1 MTALGALPF
10 DFLADVVA
18 REAGRV
24 TLQAAH
30 TPRLML
36 KPLIGFRCLHLLQN
50 CVIGAPNCSTS
61 NSRGGLCVQ
70 PNDLGPR
77 ICLSAHSKF
86 VTAVP
91 QREPDGMPNRGG

>member
-1 MTALGALPF
+1 MTALGALLF

-24 TLQAAH
+24 TLQEAH
-30 TPRLML
+30 TPSLML
-36 KPLIGFRCLHLLQN
+36 K
-50 CVIGAPNCSTS
+50 
-61 NSRGGLCVQ
+61 RGGLCVQ

-77 ICLSAHSKF
+77 ICLSAHSEF